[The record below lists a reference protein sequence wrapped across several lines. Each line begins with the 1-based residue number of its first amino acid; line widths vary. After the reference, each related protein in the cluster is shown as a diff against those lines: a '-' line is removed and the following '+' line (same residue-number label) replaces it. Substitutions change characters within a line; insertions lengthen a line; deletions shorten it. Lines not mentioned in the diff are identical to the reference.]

1 MTSMIGST
9 GMRDKAQQLRGGSPQ
24 FAGDKL
30 PSGYK
35 ARQLQQFTP
44 EQMNLFQ
51 QSMNHVGPDSYT
63 SRLASGDQSLFAEME
78 APAMRQFQELQG
90 QNASRFSGMGLG
102 ARRGSG
108 FQNQMSADTSNFAQ
122 DLASK
127 RQGLMRQAVM
137 DLHGMSQNLLN
148 QRPYERFLEQKPQD
162 QGFNWGGLAGGVAG
176 GIGGFF
182 MGNPIGGAMAGY
194 GIGSGLSGYGAGGTE
209 NVNLSQ
215 FQGIGGYRGNQTQ
228 SINPNISQMARGTY

>member
-9 GMRDKAQQLRGGSPQ
+9 GMRDRAQQLRGSSPQ
-24 FAGDKL
+24 FAGDKI

-35 ARQLQQFTP
+35 VRQLQNFDQPQMDLYNQSFSHVNP
-44 EQMNLFQ
+44 E
-51 QSMNHVGPDSYT
+51 SYT

-90 QNASRFSGMGLG
+90 QNASRFSGLGLG

-108 FQNQMSADTSNFAQ
+108 FQNQLSADTSNFAQ

-127 RQGLMRQAVM
+127 RQGLMRQAIM

-148 QRPYERFLEQKPQD
+148 QRPYERFLEKKPED
-162 QGFNWGGLAGGVAG
+162 QGFNWGGLAGGLIG
-176 GIGGFF
+176 GVGGFF
-182 MGNPIGGAMAGY
+182 GGNPIGGALAGY
-194 GIGSGLSGYGAGGTE
+194 GIGSGLSGYGTGGTE

-215 FQGIGGYRGNQTQ
+215 FQGIGGYRGNQNQ
-228 SINPNISQMARGTY
+228 SVNPNISQMARGTF